1 MSEHD
6 DVRDWDGAYL
16 LGALSAGDRRTF
28 ERHLATC
35 DACTASVAEL
45 AALPGLLAQVPASEA
60 EVALQQETHSTP
72 DLLPSLVDH
81 VARRR
86 RRSRRWV
93 LAAAI
98 GGVAAALVLGAL
110 VVPGLVGEPQD
121 TTAVAVQLTPVEEA
135 AVSGAAVTASIRLVE
150 EQWGTRIEMEC
161 EYHSTSSY
169 SAPTDYAMY
178 VIDAEGDDIRVA
190 SWTAVPGRTAT
201 PSGTTSLAV
210 AQLRS
215 VELRAVE
222 DGAVLLRGT
231 W

>member
-1 MSEHD
+1 RGDLPHPGDPGGHREVATPLRPAGHAPLPPREGADRMSEHD

-98 GGVAAALVLGAL
+98 GGVAAALVLG
-110 VVPGLVGEPQD
+110 
-121 TTAVAVQLTPVEEA
+121 
-135 AVSGAAVTASIRLVE
+135 
-150 EQWGTRIEMEC
+150 
-161 EYHSTSSY
+161 
-169 SAPTDYAMY
+169 
-178 VIDAEGDDIRVA
+178 
-190 SWTAVPGRTAT
+190 
-201 PSGTTSLAV
+201 
-210 AQLRS
+210 
-215 VELRAVE
+215 
-222 DGAVLLRGT
+222 
-231 W
+231 